1 MGSQLAC
8 GVGSTFVYFC
18 LFSCFLTM
26 KVLLITDMLKF

>member
-8 GVGSTFVYFC
+8 GVGSIFYFC
-18 LFSCFLTM
+18 LFSYFLTM